1 MRRIYLDHNAT
12 TPLAKE
18 ALASMLEI
26 LQEDFGNPSSIHGEG
41 RKARE
46 HMDVAR
52 LEISKLLGARPGEI
66 TFTSGGTEANNFA
79 LLGTALSSG
88 ARGGRIISTQV
99 EHASIINPL
108 KQLENDFDVVLLPV
122 DEKGYVDPAEV
133 EKAINDQT
141 LLVSVQWA
149 NSETGVLQN
158 IHEIGTLARD
168 AGVLFHSDMVQV
180 AGKMD
185 IHLDALPVDL
195 ASFSAHKLYGP
206 KGVGALY
213 IRRGT
218 QPLFSPL
225 CGGGQEKKRRGG
237 TENVAGIVGF
247 GKACELASGWL
258 ASDGVKDL
266 KDLGEFFLAQVRT
279 AIQDVKLFG
288 EGANKLCNTFNLG
301 FSGVESDT
309 LLIGLDIAG
318 IAVSAGSACSSG
330 SGLPSPT
337 LLAMGVPEE
346 EVNSSLRF
354 TLGRH
359 TNKEDLTHVIECL
372 SNLVRLNRKK
382 H

>member
-1 MRRIYLDHNAT
+1 VRRIYLDHNAT

-52 LEISKLLGARPGEI
+52 LEVSKLLGTRPGEI
-66 TFTSGGTEANNFA
+66 TFTSGGTEANNFT
-79 LLGTALSSG
+79 LLGVALSSG

-108 KQLENDFDVVLLPV
+108 KQLEKDYEIVLLPV
-122 DEKGYVDPAEV
+122 NEKGHVDPAEV

-158 IHEIGTLARD
+158 IHEIGTLARK

-180 AGKMD
+180 AGKME
-185 IHLDALPVDL
+185 INLDSLPVDL

-218 QPLFSPL
+218 QALFSPL

-247 GKACELASGWL
+247 GKACELSKGWL
-258 ASDGVKDL
+258 ESDRDQDS
-266 KDLGEFFLAQVRT
+266 KDLGEWFLSQVR
-279 AIQDVKLFG
+279 AEIPDVRLFG
-288 EGANKLCNTFNLG
+288 EGASKLSNTFNLG

-330 SGLPSPT
+330 SGFPSPT

-359 TNKEDLTHVIECL
+359 SNKEDLTYVVECL

>member
-1 MRRIYLDHNAT
+1 VRRIYLDHNAT

-46 HMDVAR
+46 HLDVAR
-52 LEISKLLGARPGEI
+52 LEISKLLGTRPGEI
-66 TFTSGGTEANNFA
+66 TFTSGGTEANNFS
-79 LLGTALSSG
+79 LLGVALSPK

-108 KQLENDFDVVLLPV
+108 KQLENDYEIVLLPV
-122 DEKGYVDPAEV
+122 DKNGYVDPAEV
-133 EKAINDQT
+133 ERAINDQT

-158 IHEIGTLARD
+158 IHEIGTLARK

-180 AGKMD
+180 AGKME
-185 IHLDALPVDL
+185 INLESLPVDL

-247 GKACELASGWL
+247 GKACELAKNWL
-258 ASDGVKDL
+258 ESDKALDS
-266 KDLGEFFLAQVRT
+266 KDLGEFFLSQVR
-279 AIQDVKLFG
+279 AEIPNVQLFG

-354 TLGRH
+354 TLGRNS
-359 TNKEDLTHVIECL
+359 NKEDLTYVVECL